1 MRWTMMVAMALV
13 SACGASPATDAASVA
28 APTGNAGCRIP
39 SGEGW
44 YLCLGAARA
53 RPHLVEELRAKTD
66 TADDAATWAGG
77 STWEAAPLR
86 DLLTHPP
93 EHNGLVIVGPVAAAL
108 AELGDR
114 EAVPELVDL
123 ARRMENEY
131 FTGWEEAVAALRRLG
146 GPEAVDYAR
155 GFLVGLTDGTT
166 AMGIDHVDEV
176 LPIVLAADARD
187 VLPALQA
194 LTSGGDEGFSQPTY
208 EALIGARLRLGDEEL
223 VRRVRRALRGRE
235 DGDPFTPDYYAEGLD
250 DAEDIPVLV
259 FAKRWTSGSEA
270 TLRRARPH
278 RRVARR

>member
-28 APTGNAGCRIP
+28 VPTGTLLSIP
-39 SGEGW
+39 SG
-44 YLCLGAARA
+44 RMVSVPRRRVA

-77 STWEAAPLR
+77 RVGGGAV